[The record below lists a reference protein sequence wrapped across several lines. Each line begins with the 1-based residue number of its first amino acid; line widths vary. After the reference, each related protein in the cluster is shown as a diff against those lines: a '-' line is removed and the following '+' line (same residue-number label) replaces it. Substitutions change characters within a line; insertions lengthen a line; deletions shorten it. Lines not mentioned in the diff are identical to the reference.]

1 MSEKLIEFINSSVL
15 VAAAIPVLTRALE
28 QLELKLPLIS
38 CSRLSPI
45 LLYLKSELLPL
56 AMRKLSALLVKVPRY
71 LLRK

>member
-1 MSEKLIEFINSSVL
+1 MSEKLIEFIKSSVC

-45 LLYLKSELLPL
+45 HSTFLESIPGI
-56 AMRKLSALLVKVPRY
+56 
-71 LLRK
+71 LLRANL